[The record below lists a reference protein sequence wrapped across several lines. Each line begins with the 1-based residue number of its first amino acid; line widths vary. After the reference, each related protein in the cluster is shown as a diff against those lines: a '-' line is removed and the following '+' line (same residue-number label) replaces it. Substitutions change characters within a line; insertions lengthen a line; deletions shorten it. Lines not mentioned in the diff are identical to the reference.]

1 MPLDGGL
8 IVSVQPATYNLSI
21 QRNADYK
28 LRITIKNPDGTPM
41 NLTGATLYAQ
51 AWDKARE
58 NQYIDFTIV
67 YVNRPGGVAEI
78 TLDSADTESIPCE
91 CFWDLMLEDSTGFK
105 QYYLEGMVF
114 TSQGYTAP

>member
-1 MPLDGGL
+1 MS
-8 IVSVQPATYNLSI
+8 IQPATYNLLI
-21 QRNADYK
+21 QRRADYR
-28 LRITIKNPDGTPM
+28 LQITIKNPNGSPV

-51 AWDKARE
+51 AWDEARE
-58 NQYIDFTIV
+58 NQYIDFAVV
-67 YVNRPGGVAEI
+67 YTDRANGVFQI

-114 TSQGYTAP
+114 VSQGYAAP